1 MSEETI
7 NANADLRKSITS
19 VFAFYK
25 QPNPEAWLS
34 LLNEVDHKE
43 IENAMER
50 CDVMYQRFVINRA
63 FRNALGRARLAG
75 IDTYNAQWCLIEND
89 TTDRWLHLF
98 KDATAKCI
106 IRHSL
111 CGMSAEVNIDAAL
124 IPRETAMAF

>member
-7 NANADLRKSITS
+7 NANADLRKSISS
-19 VFAFYK
+19 VFAFYA
-25 QPNPEAWLS
+25 QPNPDAWLTILS
-34 LLNEVDHKE
+34 PVDHEE
-43 IENAMER
+43 IEKAMAS

-63 FRNALGRARLAG
+63 LRNVLGRARLAG

-98 KDATAKCI
+98 KDSTAKCI

-111 CGMSAEVNIDAAL
+111 CGMSAEVNVNANL